1 FSQKPSFFHSF
12 LKLVFMG
19 DPLRS
24 PWSPQRGRPGRHIA
38 LSLASCT
45 PTSYTNNVKHITNGK
60 GDHQP
65 MPIIECIELTKA
77 YGKHIALNNLTLTI
91 NEGTSFG
98 LLGENGAGK
107 STLVRLLMGF
117 IFPTSGRVRVL
128 GEEQVA
134 RAHARIGYAHER
146 PIFETR
152 FSGRSYLAYLGK
164 LAGLWDAANKTRI
177 TEVLE
182 QVNLPEAADRSIGT
196 YSKGMLQR
204 LAIAQALMTNPALL
218 ILDEPTSGLDPRSQW
233 EIRQIIASLRKQGK
247 AVLLC
252 SHYLAEVE
260 TLCDSV
266 GILRRGELILSGTVA
281 DLLHAQDVVEIVLAH
296 DQSAT
301 EVVAHLNLADQIIE
315 AQGNMLRITGKTQAT
330 ILSALVQANITIASL
345 NPLSRTLEDVYVQ
358 TTRAADNP
366 ATTIAS
372 GNQVQGGKP

>member
-1 FSQKPSFFHSF
+1 
-12 LKLVFMG
+12 
-19 DPLRS
+19 
-24 PWSPQRGRPGRHIA
+24 
-38 LSLASCT
+38 
-45 PTSYTNNVKHITNGK
+45 
-60 GDHQP
+60 

-164 LAGLWDAANKTRI
+164 LAGLWDTTNKTRI

-182 QVNLPEAADRSIGT
+182 QVNLQEAADRSIGT

-204 LAIAQALMTNPALL
+204 LAIAQSLIANPALL

-233 EIRQIIASLRKQGK
+233 EIRQIIAALRKQGK

-260 TLCDSV
+260 ALCDSV

-301 EVVAHLNLADQIIE
+301 EVVAHLNIADQIIE
-315 AQGNMLRITGKTQAT
+315 AQGNVLRITDKTQT
-330 ILSALVQANITIASL
+330 NILSALVQANIAIASL

-366 ATTIAS
+366 AITIAS
-372 GNQVQGGKP
+372 GNQMQGGKP

>member
-1 FSQKPSFFHSF
+1 
-12 LKLVFMG
+12 
-19 DPLRS
+19 
-24 PWSPQRGRPGRHIA
+24 
-38 LSLASCT
+38 
-45 PTSYTNNVKHITNGK
+45 
-60 GDHQP
+60 

-164 LAGLWDAANKTRI
+164 LASLWDTTNKTRI

-182 QVNLPEAADRSIGT
+182 QVNLQEAADRSIGT

-204 LAIAQALMTNPALL
+204 LAIAQSLMANPALL

-233 EIRQIIASLRKQGK
+233 EIRQIIAALRKQGK

-260 TLCDSV
+260 ALCDSV

-301 EVVAHLNLADQIIE
+301 EVVAHLNIADQIIE
-315 AQGNMLRITGKTQAT
+315 AQGNVLRITDKTQT
-330 ILSALVQANITIASL
+330 NILSALVQANIAIASL

-372 GNQVQGGKP
+372 GNQMQGGKP

>member
-1 FSQKPSFFHSF
+1 
-12 LKLVFMG
+12 
-19 DPLRS
+19 
-24 PWSPQRGRPGRHIA
+24 
-38 LSLASCT
+38 
-45 PTSYTNNVKHITNGK
+45 
-60 GDHQP
+60 

-164 LAGLWDAANKTRI
+164 LAGLWDTTNKTRI

-182 QVNLPEAADRSIGT
+182 QVNLQEAADRSIGT

-204 LAIAQALMTNPALL
+204 LAIAQSLIANPALL

-233 EIRQIIASLRKQGK
+233 EIRQIIAALRKQGK

-260 TLCDSV
+260 ALCDSV

-281 DLLHAQDVVEIVLAH
+281 DLLHAQDVVEIVMAH

-301 EVVAHLNLADQIIE
+301 EVVAHLNIADQIIE
-315 AQGNMLRITGKTQAT
+315 AQGNVLRITDKTQT
-330 ILSALVQANITIASL
+330 NILSALVQANIAIASL

-372 GNQVQGGKP
+372 GNQMQGGKP